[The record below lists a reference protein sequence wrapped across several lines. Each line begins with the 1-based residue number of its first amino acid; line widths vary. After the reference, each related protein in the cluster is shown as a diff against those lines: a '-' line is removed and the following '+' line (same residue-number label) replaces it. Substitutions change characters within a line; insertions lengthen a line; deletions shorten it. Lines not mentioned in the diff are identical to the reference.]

1 MQCIIFSSVIIYR
14 FRYLRL
20 LFFYGNDI
28 FPIPLLSY
36 VFPIKSHLV
45 EKQILYISGVNRL
58 SNTSNSGEF
67 WFIFI
72 SWQLGINLS
81 RNDAESVHGVQL
93 PRHQSEKLISVIPR
107 LFPLPGNIQHS
118 LFLYHCTPCPLVY
131 FLFSSWFFP
140 SNGIGYFPSALRA
153 VCRLAP
159 PVFQPTFLY
168 HPLGHCLLL
177 LDERTLSFSTL
188 NRSTDKNRCLK
199 EKEYRVLF
207 IGGWGGG
214 STEKPQFATVS
225 FIDSILR
232 I

>member
-1 MQCIIFSSVIIYR
+1 MRNR
-14 FRYLRL
+14 F
-20 LFFYGNDI
+20 
-28 FPIPLLSY
+28 
-36 VFPIKSHLV
+36 
-45 EKQILYISGVNRL
+45 
-58 SNTSNSGEF
+58 T
-67 WFIFI
+67 
-72 SWQLGINLS
+72 
-81 RNDAESVHGVQL
+81 VQL
-93 PRHQSEKLISVIPR
+93 ARHQSEKLISVIPR

-188 NRSTDKNRCLK
+188 NRSVSSLELHIFFARNAFALSSDDYSNDSSPMEFLLPCQSVAFFHIRLLTDCTV
-199 EKEYRVLF
+199 YIHLF
-207 IGGWGGG
+207 SRRRAHTYLHTLIFTYKHRYYTANLVYHIKLYI
-214 STEKPQFATVS
+214 S
-225 FIDSILR
+225 R
-232 I
+232 